1 MSARWTLA
9 NGRAA
14 AATQR
19 DPPLPGRYQIYRALC
34 RCGLLAGWLP
44 GQAQQLVCAVG
55 GEKCPGSGVGVAVKV
70 GMGGQFGIAAD
81 MTRLSG
87 ADMTSQLNCSAAI
100 RGSWSRSV
108 PRAARLQRPRPGCRR
123 CVRGRCRR
131 TGGLVPGSGP
141 GHCLDA
147 AALTAGLARIPQVDD
162 LAFHADGWLLAPVT
176 RCRHTQ

>member
-9 NGRAA
+9 NGWAA

-34 RCGLLAGWLP
+34 RCELLAGWLP
-44 GQAQQLVCAVG
+44 GQAQQLVCAVD

-70 GMGGQFGIAAD
+70 GMGGQF
-81 MTRLSG
+81 
-87 ADMTSQLNCSAAI
+87 DMTSQLNCSAAT

-108 PRAARLQRPRPGCRR
+108 PRAARLQRPRPARR
-123 CVRGRCRR
+123 WCVRGRCRR

-141 GHCLDA
+141 SHCLDA
-147 AALTAGLARIPQVDD
+147 AAVTAGLARIPQ
-162 LAFHADGWLLAPVT
+162 G
-176 RCRHTQ
+176 R